1 MSRVRGAALEL
12 LGMHR
17 RTLFLLPLAAATP
30 AIAQAPLAVVAS
42 FSILGDLCR
51 QVGGDR
57 IATRVIAGPDTDAHD
72 FQPRPSDAQAMRGA
86 GLLVGNGLGFDA
98 WFDRLARAA
107 GPDLRRVTATDGI
120 EPLGMEGHAHSHGS
134 TERRRGHAV
143 PPRRVADPHAWQD
156 VRLVKRYVANI
167 AAGLAAAAPAD
178 TARFQANAAAYTA
191 RLDALDAWVRAQLAT
206 VPEARRVAITAHDA
220 FGYFAAAYGVRFV
233 APQGLSTA
241 AEATAGEV
249 GRLIRQIRAERI
261 TAVFVESAASPA
273 VLAQIAQEAGVRIS
287 GRLFADS
294 LSPPDGPAPTYEAM
308 VRHNV
313 GLLVPAMRGD
323 S

>member
-1 MSRVRGAALEL
+1 
-12 LGMHR
+12 MHR
-17 RTLFLLPLAAATP
+17 RALFLLPIAAAGS
-30 AIAQAPLAVVAS
+30 AFAQSVPTIVAS

-51 QVGGDR
+51 QIGGDR
-57 IATRVIAGPDTDAHD
+57 VAVRVIAGPDTDAHD
-72 FQPRPSDAQAMRGA
+72 FQPRPSDAEAMRGA
-86 GLLVGNGLGFDA
+86 TLLVGNGLGFDA

-107 GPDLRRVTATDGI
+107 GPDIRRVTAADGI
-120 EPLGMEGHAHSHGS
+120 EPLGMEGHAHQHGG

-167 AAGLAAAAPAD
+167 AAGMAEAAPAD
-178 TARFQANAAAYTA
+178 AARFQANAAAYAA
-191 RLDALDAWVRAQLAT
+191 RLDALDAWVRAQIAT
-206 VPEARRVAITAHDA
+206 VPDARRVAITAHDA
-220 FGYFAAAYGVRFV
+220 FGYFAAAYGVRFL

-241 AEATAGEV
+241 SEATAGDV
-249 GRLIRQIRAERI
+249 GRLIRQIRADGI

-273 VLAQIAQEAGVRIS
+273 VLTQIAQEGGVRIR
-287 GRLFADS
+287 GRLYADA
-294 LSPPDGPAPTYEAM
+294 LSPPGGPAATYEAM

-323 S
+323 A